1 DRRAVAVASLS
12 FRESECSLVRLNAY
26 SSGISRINRSRRLMP
41 SLVNHRGANRG
52 IGNRVNQ
59 NEAAGCPVL
68 MVGIKEE
75 TFVGFE
81 LYGCDAVHL
90 QLIGGRVRH
99 SIYIHAVANLGGL
112 CFDVTPGMFHEIL
125 SIQFEWP
132 GIEPHHHCFEAA

>member
-1 DRRAVAVASLS
+1 MSVASLS
-12 FRESECSLVRLNAY
+12 FRERECSLVRLNAY

-52 IGNRVNQ
+52 IGNGVNQ

-90 QLIGGRVRH
+90 YLIGGGGRP
-99 SIYIHAVANLGGL
+99 SIFIHAGAYLVGPCLVYATRMIYYIHN
-112 CFDVTPGMFHEIL
+112 IL
-125 SIQFEWP
+125 F
-132 GIEPHHHCFEAA
+132 